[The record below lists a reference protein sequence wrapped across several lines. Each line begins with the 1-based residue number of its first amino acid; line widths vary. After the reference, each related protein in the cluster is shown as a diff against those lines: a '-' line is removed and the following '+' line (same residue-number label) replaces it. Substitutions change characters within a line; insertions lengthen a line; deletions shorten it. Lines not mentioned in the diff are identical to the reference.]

1 MNSIILVGKLDDQE
15 KIINDY
21 LKKYSVANYNITRFP
36 EKIIIS
42 DIRNIKRLVS
52 RSSNGKRIIV
62 FHENIT
68 LEAQNALL
76 KTLEELPDDT
86 FIFFFVSAVDRLI
99 PTIISRS
106 TIVRL
111 LSETITDVSFSQEKL
126 LSRFL
131 SENDGEIK
139 LALGLLLS
147 EEVCVGNKIDELIV
161 SLRKALHVDIKD
173 NNLIKAER
181 ERILLEHIL
190 ENYSLVVLN
199 NLNKRLFLDMAVI
212 ESTRV

>member
-111 LSETITDVSFSQEKL
+111 LSENITDVSFSQEKL

-147 EEVCVGNKIDELIV
+147 EEVSVGNKIDELIV

-181 ERILLEHIL
+181 EIVLLEHIL
-190 ENYSLVVLN
+190 ENYNLVVLN

-212 ESTRV
+212 ESIRV

>member
-1 MNSIILVGKLDDQE
+1 MNSIVLVGKLDDQE

-52 RSSNGKRIIV
+52 RSSDGKRIIV

-106 TIVRL
+106 RIVRL
-111 LSETITDVSFSQEKL
+111 LSENITDVSFPQEKL

-131 SENDGEIK
+131 SENDREIK

-147 EEVCVGNKIDELIV
+147 EEVSVGNKIDELIA
-161 SLRKALHVDIKD
+161 SLRKTLHVNIED
-173 NNLIKAER
+173 NNLIKAEKGM
-181 ERILLEHIL
+181 ILLEHIL
-190 ENYSLVVLN
+190 ENYNLVVLN
-199 NLNKRLFLDMAVI
+199 NLNKRLFLDTAII
-212 ESTRV
+212 ESIRV

>member
-1 MNSIILVGKLDDQE
+1 MNSIVLVGKLDDQE
-15 KIINDY
+15 KIINGY
-21 LKKYSVANYNITRFP
+21 IKKYSVANYNITRFP

-52 RSSNGKRIIV
+52 RSSDGKRIIV

-86 FIFFFVSAVDRLI
+86 FIFFFISAVDRLI

-106 TIVRL
+106 RIVRL
-111 LSETITDVSFSQEKL
+111 LSENITDVSFSQEKL

-131 SENDGEIK
+131 SENDREIK

-147 EEVCVGNKIDELIV
+147 EEVSVGNKIDELIV
-161 SLRKALHVDIKD
+161 SLRKALHVNIKD
-173 NNLIKAER
+173 NNLLQAER
-181 ERILLEHIL
+181 GIILLEHIL
-190 ENYSLVVLN
+190 ENYSLFVLN
-199 NLNKRLFLDMAVI
+199 NLNKRLFLDTAFI
-212 ESTRV
+212 ESV